1 MPSKKTTKAAQVA
14 KQARDADLQLIR
26 FLYTD
31 NGGII
36 RGKSTH
42 INALENRINDG
53 IGLTLAMQAMN
64 MMDQLAA
71 VEGMGPVGEIRMT
84 PDPDTFR
91 VLPYAPRVGA
101 MTVDMIKLDGTPWE
115 ACPRSFLKRQI
126 KAAADMG
133 INLQM
138 VVEFEWTMAQKNPD
152 GTFSPVDESLC
163 FATTAMTITEDAIHD
178 IVEALELQNIQVE
191 LFHPELGHGQQE
203 LSVHHADPLTA
214 ADNHIM
220 VV

>member
-1 MPSKKTTKAAQVA
+1 MSPNKPVK
-14 KQARDADLQLIR
+14 LICNSSV

-64 MMDQLAA
+64 MMDQLAS
-71 VEGMGPVGEIRMT
+71 VEGMGPVGEIRMV
-84 PDPDTFR
+84 PDPNTFR

-115 ACPRSFLKRQI
+115 ACPRFLPQ
-126 KAAADMG
+126 A
-133 INLQM
+133 
-138 VVEFEWTMAQKNPD
+138 PD
-152 GTFSPVDESLC
+152 SSG
-163 FATTAMTITEDAIHD
+163 
-178 IVEALELQNIQVE
+178 
-191 LFHPELGHGQQE
+191 G
-203 LSVHHADPLTA
+203 
-214 ADNHIM
+214 
-220 VV
+220 